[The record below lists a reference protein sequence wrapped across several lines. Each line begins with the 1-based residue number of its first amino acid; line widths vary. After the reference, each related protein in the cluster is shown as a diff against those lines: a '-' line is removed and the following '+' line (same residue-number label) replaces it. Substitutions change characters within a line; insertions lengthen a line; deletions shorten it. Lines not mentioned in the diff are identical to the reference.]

1 MRSPSTTTE
10 SRPHSPPLEKGQRSN
25 SKIKVLKKKYKKQN
39 VGRGVQEVKAFTSIV
54 LIHAAVPAE
63 SVGEGGARA
72 RRLLFQH
79 RDRFWPNGA
88 HAEPQIRLRTA
99 VPAPTQLA
107 VPQGGTGFPRSP
119 PGNRFHQMCT
129 EFTGSRLRLTPE
141 GPPRRGPLEPNCL
154 SSDASLVLCC
164 RRRRTAFRVM

>member
-39 VGRGVQEVKAFTSIV
+39 AGRGVQEVKAFTSIV

-63 SVGEGGARA
+63 SVGEGRARA

-129 EFTGSRLRLTPE
+129 EFTESRLQLT
-141 GPPRRGPLEPNCL
+141 NSL
-154 SSDASLVLCC
+154 SFCFSVKLLISPSYLN
-164 RRRRTAFRVM
+164 